1 MRHFNLQLTL
11 SLWLF
16 FSLYCGHVMA
26 TEAEAKVPIVIAISA
41 FSPFVILEHDL
52 PINGFSIDL
61 WHLIS
66 EKIGVEFEFKIYDG
80 VKAKLDALKAQ
91 EVDIAIG
98 GISQTAAREKVFD
111 FSHPSYYA
119 GLDILVKNQLE
130 IGLRNIL
137 KQLFL
142 GSGQFLFKS
151 MMLTGLIL
159 IVVAGHIIWLAEK
172 GQDSF
177 SDHYFQGV
185 GQGMYWVVVTAS
197 TVGYGDFSPLKPI
210 GRLVTVL
217 IILFTLPL
225 FGIFV
230 SELSSTLTTL
240 KIHGHIQSPDDLFRK
255 HIGVLEN
262 TTSETSVQKR
272 HLSYQSYQN
281 MPAAILALEKEEIDA
296 LIYDAP
302 SLQYYVKHHADGAN
316 FRVIGNR
323 FDYQILAFA
332 TLNQSPLL
340 EKVNWA
346 LLSIKESGQY
356 SELKKV
362 WFNK

>member
-11 SLWLF
+11 GFWLF
-16 FSLYCGHVMA
+16 LSLYCIQIQA
-26 TEAEAKVPIVIAISA
+26 TEPEPKAPVIVAISA
-41 FSPFVILEHDL
+41 FSPFVILDSDL

-61 WHLIS
+61 WHLIA
-66 EKIGVEFEFKIYDG
+66 EKIGVKFEFKIYEG
-80 VKAKLDALKAQ
+80 VKAKLDALESK
-91 EVDIAIG
+91 EIDIAIG
-98 GISQTAAREKVFD
+98 GISQTAARERVFD

-119 GLDILVKNQLE
+119 GLDILIKKQTETGIWV
-130 IGLRNIL
+130 IL

-142 GSGQFLFKS
+142 DSGQFLFKS

-159 IVVAGHIIWLAEK
+159 IVVAGHIIWFAEK

-177 SDHYFQGV
+177 NDRYFQGV

-240 KIHGHIQSPDDLFRK
+240 KINGHIQSTDDLFRK
-255 HIGVLEN
+255 HIGVLAN

-272 HLSYQSYQN
+272 HLSYQSYKN
-281 MPAAILALEKEEIDA
+281 MSAAMLALEKDEIDA
-296 LIYDAP
+296 FIFDAP
-302 SLQYYVKHHADGAN
+302 SLHYYVKHQAN
-316 FRVIGNR
+316 GSHFRVVDNR

-332 TLNQSPLL
+332 TLNKSPLL

-346 LLSIKESGQY
+346 LLSVKESGQY
-356 SELKKV
+356 DELKKV